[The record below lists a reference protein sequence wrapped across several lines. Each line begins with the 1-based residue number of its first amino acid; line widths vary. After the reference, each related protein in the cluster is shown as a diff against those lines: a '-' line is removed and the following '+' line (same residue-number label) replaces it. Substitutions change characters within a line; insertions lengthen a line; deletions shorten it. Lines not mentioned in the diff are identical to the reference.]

1 MLLSSLGLFYKLY
14 PWQYLPKKPK
24 TTLLECNALS
34 FGQFWFGSVL
44 CAIAASI
51 FGILEFQKTGPRI
64 RCFLYFNFQFVS
76 RHDSVY
82 FFPFN
87 WFTLQPPAN
96 FAPPNFQNCVRNQVI
111 LLILILKC
119 VMCHSR
125 VQFLSSRN
133 GSANNICFVYFGFVL
148 RCENKSWLAVQKVLR
163 GRRALRGAS
172 GLNKQ

>member
-1 MLLSSLGLFYKLY
+1 MQCAFIWPILIWK
-14 PWQYLPKKPK
+14 
-24 TTLLECNALS
+24 CALRHS
-34 FGQFWFGSVL
+34 GFHFWDIGVSENWSENTVFF
-44 CAIAASI
+44 I
-51 FGILEFQKTGPRI
+51 
-64 RCFLYFNFQFVS
+64 FQFSICFAPRQRV
-76 RHDSVY
+76 

-163 GRRALRGAS
+163 GRRVLRGAS

>member
-1 MLLSSLGLFYKLY
+1 MQCAFIWPILIWK
-14 PWQYLPKKPK
+14 
-24 TTLLECNALS
+24 CALRHS
-34 FGQFWFGSVL
+34 GFHFWDIGVSENWSENTVFF
-44 CAIAASI
+44 I
-51 FGILEFQKTGPRI
+51 
-64 RCFLYFNFQFVS
+64 FQFS
-76 RHDSVY
+76 IC
-82 FFPFN
+82 
-87 WFTLQPPAN
+87 
-96 FAPPNFQNCVRNQVI
+96 FAPRQRVFFSIQLIHATAACEFCTSQLPNCVRNQVI